1 MAKAVSLFSGSL
13 ASIVATKLILQ
24 QPNIEV
30 RILHLRSPFF
40 REYEALP
47 SPLSETGF
55 THRTVKDIAHE
66 VYKAS
71 VRSQNVKKDFRELA
85 WLVHQ
90 PSPNGTKNHRFPLK
104 QTCSNCRQLLLKK
117 ALRYMRRIGAD
128 FIITGEVVGE
138 RGLGAADIE
147 KLTELAGAKGVVL
160 RPLSAKLL
168 RETIPEQKGIVDRA
182 QLKGFHASDG
192 AKIRELARQL
202 GADVPDFP
210 AARRCK
216 LTVPYFGPRLQDLLK
231 EEEKEKAKLTV
242 NTLELLE
249 FPLYYKC
256 PPDVTIVVGRDDEE
270 KRRLQNFFLPEDLRL
285 YLLEPRGP
293 MALVRANWK
302 GKSPIEIQRIIQLAA
317 RVAASH
323 LSAKPV
329 GSVQAHWRFENS
341 ADTFRI
347 NVKPFQSP
355 HELEEHQLK
364 LV

>member
-66 VYKAS
+66 VCKAPF
-71 VRSQNVKKDFRELA
+71 RSQNVKKDFRELA

-90 PSPNGTKNHRFPLK
+90 PSPNGMKSQRFPLK

-117 ALRYMRRIGAD
+117 ALRYMKRVGAD

-138 RGLGAADIE
+138 RGLGAAEIE
-147 KLTELAGAKGVVL
+147 KLTKLAGAKGLVL

-168 RETIPEQKGIVDRA
+168 HETIPEQKGLIDRS
-182 QLKGFHASDG
+182 QLKGFRASDA

-202 GADVPDFP
+202 GVDVSDFP

-216 LTVPYFGPRLQDLLK
+216 LTVPYFGPRLRDLLK
-231 EEEKEKAKLTV
+231 EEEEKKSKLTV
-242 NTLELLE
+242 NALELLE

-256 PPDVTIVVGRDDEE
+256 PPDVTIVVGCNDEE

-285 YLLEPRGP
+285 YLLGPRGP
-293 MALVRANWK
+293 MALVRANWRE
-302 GKSPIEIQRIIQLAA
+302 KSPREIQQIIQLAA

-323 LSAKPV
+323 LNDKPI
-329 GSVQAHWRFENS
+329 GTVQAHWRFENS
-341 ADTFRI
+341 AETFRI
-347 NVKPFQSP
+347 SVKPFQSP
-355 HELEEHQLK
+355 RELEEHQLK